1 MPHSHPIARLITP
14 IVVAAG
20 LWFFMFSPWTAG
32 LTNFWYTMTAS
43 ALILIFMACWMGDL
57 KTSIREGLHDG
68 TGLHGGKPLRV
79 LVQEGL
85 HGGKPLRVLVQEGLH
100 GGKPL
105 RAGIHEEG
113 VYEKGIHG
121 GKPLRVLLFGLALAA
136 ALWGVFWVGDKL
148 SSLMFGFARGQVDS
162 IYGMKT
168 GTYPWL
174 IALLLLFIIGPAEE
188 LFWRGF
194 IQQKLSLHWGENW
207 GFVVTTAIYT
217 LIHLWSFNFM
227 LIMAAMVCG
236 VVWGGLYRL
245 QPKWLPALVVSHAVW
260 DACVFVVFPI

>member
-1 MPHSHPIARLITP
+1 MPHSHPIARLLTP

-20 LWFFMFSPWTAG
+20 LWFYMFSPWTAG

-43 ALILIFMACWMGDL
+43 ALILILMAWSRGRDSQFSIFNFQF
-57 KTSIREGLHDG
+57 SIRQL
-68 TGLHGGKPLRV
+68 LL
-79 LVQEGL
+79 
-85 HGGKPLRVLVQEGLH
+85 
-100 GGKPL
+100 
-105 RAGIHEEG
+105 GI
-113 VYEKGIHG
+113 
-121 GKPLRVLLFGLALAA
+121 ALAA

-168 GTYPWL
+168 GIQPWI

-194 IQQKLSLHWGENW
+194 VQQQLSLHWGENW

-227 LIMAAMVCG
+227 LIMAALVCG
-236 VVWGGLYRL
+236 IVWGGLYRL

>member
-1 MPHSHPIARLITP
+1 
-14 IVVAAG
+14 
-20 LWFFMFSPWTAG
+20 MFSPWTAG

-43 ALILIFMACWMGDL
+43 ALILIDMAWSLGRDRQFSFFNFQF
-57 KTSIREGLHDG
+57 SIR
-68 TGLHGGKPLRV
+68 
-79 LVQEGL
+79 Q
-85 HGGKPLRVLVQEGLH
+85 
-100 GGKPL
+100 
-105 RAGIHEEG
+105 
-113 VYEKGIHG
+113 
-121 GKPLRVLLFGLALAA
+121 LLFGIALAA
-136 ALWGVFWVGDKL
+136 ALWGLFWVGDKL
-148 SSLMFGFARGQVDS
+148 SSLMFGFAREQVDS

-194 IQQKLSLHWGENW
+194 IQHKLSLQLGENW

-227 LIMAAMVCG
+227 LIMAALVCG
-236 VVWGGLYRL
+236 IVWGGLYRL

>member
-1 MPHSHPIARLITP
+1 MPHSHPIARLLTP
-14 IVVAAG
+14 IMVAAVLG
-20 LWFFMFSPWTAG
+20 FYMFSPWTAG

-43 ALILIFMACWMGDL
+43 ALILILMAWSLGRDSQFSIFNFQF
-57 KTSIREGLHDG
+57 SIRQL
-68 TGLHGGKPLRV
+68 LL
-79 LVQEGL
+79 
-85 HGGKPLRVLVQEGLH
+85 
-100 GGKPL
+100 
-105 RAGIHEEG
+105 GI
-113 VYEKGIHG
+113 
-121 GKPLRVLLFGLALAA
+121 ALAA

-168 GTYPWL
+168 GIQPWI

-194 IQQKLSLHWGENW
+194 VQQQLSLHWGENW

-227 LIMAAMVCG
+227 LIMAALVCG
-236 VVWGGLYRL
+236 IVWGGLYRL

>member
-1 MPHSHPIARLITP
+1 MPHSHPIARLLTP

-20 LWFFMFSPWTAG
+20 LWFYMFSPWTAG

-43 ALILIFMACWMGDL
+43 ALILIFMAWSLGRDSQFSIFNFQF
-57 KTSIREGLHDG
+57 SIRQL
-68 TGLHGGKPLRV
+68 LL
-79 LVQEGL
+79 
-85 HGGKPLRVLVQEGLH
+85 
-100 GGKPL
+100 
-105 RAGIHEEG
+105 GI
-113 VYEKGIHG
+113 
-121 GKPLRVLLFGLALAA
+121 ALAA

-168 GTYPWL
+168 GIQPWI

-194 IQQKLSLHWGENW
+194 VQQQLSLHWGENW

-227 LIMAAMVCG
+227 LIIAALVCG
-236 VVWGGLYRL
+236 IVWGGLYRL

>member
-1 MPHSHPIARLITP
+1 MTHSHPIARLLTP
-14 IVVAAG
+14 IMVAAG

-43 ALILIFMACWMGDL
+43 ALILIFMAWSLGRDSQFSIFNFQF
-57 KTSIREGLHDG
+57 SIR
-68 TGLHGGKPLRV
+68 
-79 LVQEGL
+79 Q
-85 HGGKPLRVLVQEGLH
+85 
-100 GGKPL
+100 
-105 RAGIHEEG
+105 
-113 VYEKGIHG
+113 
-121 GKPLRVLLFGLALAA
+121 LLFGIALAA
-136 ALWGVFWVGDKL
+136 ALWGLFWVGDKL
-148 SSLMFGFARGQVDS
+148 SSLMFGFAREQVDS

-194 IQQKLSLHWGENW
+194 IQHKLSLQWGENW

-227 LIMAAMVCG
+227 LIMAALVCG
-236 VVWGGLYRL
+236 IVWGGLYRL

>member
-1 MPHSHPIARLITP
+1 MPHSHPIARLLTP

-20 LWFFMFSPWTAG
+20 LWFYMFSPWTAG

-43 ALILIFMACWMGDL
+43 ALILIFMAWSLGRDSQFSIFNFQF
-57 KTSIREGLHDG
+57 SIRQL
-68 TGLHGGKPLRV
+68 LL
-79 LVQEGL
+79 
-85 HGGKPLRVLVQEGLH
+85 
-100 GGKPL
+100 
-105 RAGIHEEG
+105 GI
-113 VYEKGIHG
+113 
-121 GKPLRVLLFGLALAA
+121 ALAA

-168 GTYPWL
+168 GIQPWI

-194 IQQKLSLHWGENW
+194 VQQQLSLHWGENW

-227 LIMAAMVCG
+227 LIMAALVCG
-236 VVWGGLYRL
+236 IVWGGLYRL

>member
-1 MPHSHPIARLITP
+1 MPHSHPIARLLTP

-20 LWFFMFSPWTAG
+20 LWFYMFSPWTAV

-57 KTSIREGLHDG
+57 KTHIR
-68 TGLHGGKPLRV
+68 
-79 LVQEGL
+79 EGL
-85 HGGKPLRVLVQEGLH
+85 HGGKPLRTGLHGEGLH

-105 RAGIHEEG
+105 RFLLLGI
-113 VYEKGIHG
+113 
-121 GKPLRVLLFGLALAA
+121 ALAA
-136 ALWGVFWVGDKL
+136 ALWGMFWVGDKL

-168 GTYPWL
+168 GIQPWI

-194 IQQKLSLHWGENW
+194 VQQQLSSHWGENW

-227 LIMAAMVCG
+227 LIMAALVCG
-236 VVWGGLYRL
+236 IVWGGLYRL

>member
-1 MPHSHPIARLITP
+1 MPHSRPIARLLTP

-20 LWFFMFSPWTAG
+20 LWFYMFSPWTAG

-43 ALILIFMACWMGDL
+43 ALILIFMACWMGER
-57 KTSIREGLHDG
+57 K
-68 TGLHGGKPLRV
+68 GLHGGKPLRF
-79 LVQEGL
+79 LL
-85 HGGKPLRVLVQEGLH
+85 L
-100 GGKPL
+100 
-105 RAGIHEEG
+105 GI
-113 VYEKGIHG
+113 
-121 GKPLRVLLFGLALAA
+121 ALAA

-168 GTYPWL
+168 GIQPWI

-194 IQQKLSLHWGENW
+194 VQQQLSLHWGENW
-207 GFVVTTAIYT
+207 GFVVATAIYT

-236 VVWGGLYRL
+236 IVWGGLYRL
-245 QPKWLPALVVSHAVW
+245 QPKWLSALVVSHAVW

>member
-1 MPHSHPIARLITP
+1 MPHSHPIARLLTP
-14 IVVAAG
+14 IMVAAG
-20 LWFFMFSPWTAG
+20 LWFYMFSPWTAG

-43 ALILIFMACWMGDL
+43 ALILILMAWSRGRDSQFSIFNFQF
-57 KTSIREGLHDG
+57 SIRQL
-68 TGLHGGKPLRV
+68 LL
-79 LVQEGL
+79 
-85 HGGKPLRVLVQEGLH
+85 
-100 GGKPL
+100 
-105 RAGIHEEG
+105 GI
-113 VYEKGIHG
+113 
-121 GKPLRVLLFGLALAA
+121 ALAA

-168 GTYPWL
+168 GIQPWI

-194 IQQKLSLHWGENW
+194 VQQQLSLHWGENW
-207 GFVVTTAIYT
+207 GFVVATAIYT

-236 VVWGGLYRL
+236 IVWGGLYRL

>member
-1 MPHSHPIARLITP
+1 MPHSHPIARLLTP

-20 LWFFMFSPWTAG
+20 LWFYMFSPWTAG

-57 KTSIREGLHDG
+57 KTPIR
-68 TGLHGGKPLRV
+68 
-79 LVQEGL
+79 EGL
-85 HGGKPLRVLVQEGLH
+85 HGGKPLRTGLHGEGLH

-105 RAGIHEEG
+105 RFLLLGI
-113 VYEKGIHG
+113 
-121 GKPLRVLLFGLALAA
+121 ALAA

-148 SSLMFGFARGQVDS
+148 SSLMFDFARGQVDS

-168 GTYPWL
+168 GIQPWI

-194 IQQKLSLHWGENW
+194 VQQQLSLHWGENW
-207 GFVVTTAIYT
+207 GFVVATAIYT
-217 LIHLWSFNFM
+217 LIHLWSVNFM

-236 VVWGGLYRL
+236 IVWGGLYRL

>member
-1 MPHSHPIARLITP
+1 MPHSHPIARLLTP
-14 IVVAAG
+14 IMVAAG
-20 LWFFMFSPWTAG
+20 LWFYMFSPWTAG

-43 ALILIFMACWMGDL
+43 ALILIFMAWSLGRDSQFSIFNFQF
-57 KTSIREGLHDG
+57 SIRQL
-68 TGLHGGKPLRV
+68 LL
-79 LVQEGL
+79 
-85 HGGKPLRVLVQEGLH
+85 
-100 GGKPL
+100 
-105 RAGIHEEG
+105 GI
-113 VYEKGIHG
+113 
-121 GKPLRVLLFGLALAA
+121 ALAA

-168 GTYPWL
+168 GIQPWI

-194 IQQKLSLHWGENW
+194 VQQQLSSHWGENW

-227 LIMAAMVCG
+227 LIMAALVCG
-236 VVWGGLYRL
+236 IVWGGLYRL

>member
-1 MPHSHPIARLITP
+1 MPHSHPIARLLTP

-20 LWFFMFSPWTAG
+20 LWFYMFSPWTAG

-43 ALILIFMACWMGDL
+43 ALILIFMAWSLGRDSQFSIFNFQF
-57 KTSIREGLHDG
+57 SIRQL
-68 TGLHGGKPLRV
+68 LL
-79 LVQEGL
+79 
-85 HGGKPLRVLVQEGLH
+85 
-100 GGKPL
+100 
-105 RAGIHEEG
+105 GI
-113 VYEKGIHG
+113 
-121 GKPLRVLLFGLALAA
+121 ALAA
-136 ALWGVFWVGDKL
+136 ALWGMFLVGDKL

-168 GTYPWL
+168 GIQPWI

-194 IQQKLSLHWGENW
+194 VQQQLSLHWGENW

-227 LIMAAMVCG
+227 LIMAALVCG
-236 VVWGGLYRL
+236 IVWGGLYRL
-245 QPKWLPALVVSHAVW
+245 QPKWLPSLVVSHAVW

>member
-1 MPHSHPIARLITP
+1 MPHSHPIARLLTP

-20 LWFFMFSPWTAG
+20 LWFYMFSPWTAG

-57 KTSIREGLHDG
+57 KTPIR
-68 TGLHGGKPLRV
+68 
-79 LVQEGL
+79 EGL
-85 HGGKPLRVLVQEGLH
+85 HGGKPLRFFLL
-100 GGKPL
+100 
-105 RAGIHEEG
+105 GI
-113 VYEKGIHG
+113 
-121 GKPLRVLLFGLALAA
+121 ALAA

-168 GTYPWL
+168 GIQPWI

-194 IQQKLSLHWGENW
+194 VQQQLSLHWGENW
-207 GFVVTTAIYT
+207 GFVVATAIYT

-236 VVWGGLYRL
+236 IVWGGLYRL

>member
-1 MPHSHPIARLITP
+1 MPHSRPIARLLTP

-20 LWFFMFSPWTAG
+20 LWFYMFSPWTAG

-43 ALILIFMACWMGDL
+43 ALILIFMACWMGDF
-57 KTSIREGLHDG
+57 KTPIR
-68 TGLHGGKPLRV
+68 
-79 LVQEGL
+79 EGL
-85 HGGKPLRVLVQEGLH
+85 HGGKPLRFFLL
-100 GGKPL
+100 
-105 RAGIHEEG
+105 GI
-113 VYEKGIHG
+113 
-121 GKPLRVLLFGLALAA
+121 ALAA

-168 GTYPWL
+168 GIQPWI

-194 IQQKLSLHWGENW
+194 VQQQLSLHWGENW
-207 GFVVTTAIYT
+207 GFVVATAIYT

-236 VVWGGLYRL
+236 IVWGGLYRL
-245 QPKWLPALVVSHAVW
+245 QPKWLSALVVSHAVW

>member
-1 MPHSHPIARLITP
+1 MPHSHPIARLLTP

-20 LWFFMFSPWTAG
+20 LWFYMFSPWTAG

-43 ALILIFMACWMGDL
+43 ALILILMAWSRGRDSQFSIFNYQF
-57 KTSIREGLHDG
+57 SIRQL
-68 TGLHGGKPLRV
+68 LL
-79 LVQEGL
+79 
-85 HGGKPLRVLVQEGLH
+85 
-100 GGKPL
+100 
-105 RAGIHEEG
+105 GI
-113 VYEKGIHG
+113 
-121 GKPLRVLLFGLALAA
+121 ALAA

-148 SSLMFGFARGQVDS
+148 SSLMLGFARGQVDS

-168 GTYPWL
+168 GIQPWI

-194 IQQKLSLHWGENW
+194 VQQQLSLHWGENW

-227 LIMAAMVCG
+227 LIMAALVCG
-236 VVWGGLYRL
+236 IVWGGLYRL

>member
-1 MPHSHPIARLITP
+1 MPHSHPIARLLTP
-14 IVVAAG
+14 IMVAAG
-20 LWFFMFSPWTAG
+20 LWFYMFSPWTAG

-43 ALILIFMACWMGDL
+43 ALILILMAWSLGRDSQF
-57 KTSIREGLHDG
+57 SIFNFQFSSRQL
-68 TGLHGGKPLRV
+68 LL
-79 LVQEGL
+79 
-85 HGGKPLRVLVQEGLH
+85 
-100 GGKPL
+100 
-105 RAGIHEEG
+105 GI
-113 VYEKGIHG
+113 
-121 GKPLRVLLFGLALAA
+121 ALAA

-168 GTYPWL
+168 GIQPWI

-194 IQQKLSLHWGENW
+194 VQQQLSLHWGENW
-207 GFVVTTAIYT
+207 GVVVTTAIYT

-227 LIMAAMVCG
+227 LIMAALVCG
-236 VVWGGLYRL
+236 IVWGGLYRL

>member
-1 MPHSHPIARLITP
+1 MPHSHPIARLLTP

-20 LWFFMFSPWTAG
+20 LWFYMFSPWTAG

-43 ALILIFMACWMGDL
+43 ALILIFMACWMGNF
-57 KTSIREGLHDG
+57 KTPIR
-68 TGLHGGKPLRV
+68 
-79 LVQEGL
+79 EGL
-85 HGGKPLRVLVQEGLH
+85 HGGKPLRFLL
-100 GGKPL
+100 L
-105 RAGIHEEG
+105 GI
-113 VYEKGIHG
+113 
-121 GKPLRVLLFGLALAA
+121 ALAA

-168 GTYPWL
+168 GIQPWI

-194 IQQKLSLHWGENW
+194 VQQQLSLHWGENW
-207 GFVVTTAIYT
+207 GFVVATAIYT

-236 VVWGGLYRL
+236 IVWGGLYRL
-245 QPKWLPALVVSHAVW
+245 QPQWLPALVVSHAVW

>member
-1 MPHSHPIARLITP
+1 MPHSHPIARLLTP
-14 IVVAAG
+14 IMVAAV
-20 LWFFMFSPWTAG
+20 LWFYMFSPWTAG

-43 ALILIFMACWMGDL
+43 ALILILMAWSLGRDSQFSIFNFQF
-57 KTSIREGLHDG
+57 SIRQL
-68 TGLHGGKPLRV
+68 LL
-79 LVQEGL
+79 
-85 HGGKPLRVLVQEGLH
+85 
-100 GGKPL
+100 
-105 RAGIHEEG
+105 GI
-113 VYEKGIHG
+113 
-121 GKPLRVLLFGLALAA
+121 ALAA

-168 GTYPWL
+168 GIQPWL

-194 IQQKLSLHWGENW
+194 IQHKLSLHWGENW
-207 GFVVTTAIYT
+207 GFAVTTAIYT

-227 LIMAAMVCG
+227 LIMAALVCG
-236 VVWGGLYRL
+236 IVWGGLYRL
-245 QPKWLPALVVSHAVW
+245 QPQWLPALVVSHAVW

>member
-1 MPHSHPIARLITP
+1 MPHSHPIARLLTP
-14 IVVAAG
+14 IMVAAG
-20 LWFFMFSPWTAG
+20 LWFYMFSPWTAG

-57 KTSIREGLHDG
+57 KYSICKR
-68 TGLHGGKPLRV
+68 LHGEGFHMGKPLRFM
-79 LVQEGL
+79 LL
-85 HGGKPLRVLVQEGLH
+85 
-100 GGKPL
+100 
-105 RAGIHEEG
+105 GI
-113 VYEKGIHG
+113 
-121 GKPLRVLLFGLALAA
+121 ALAA
-136 ALWGVFWVGDKL
+136 TLWGVFWVGDKL

-168 GTYPWL
+168 GIQPWI

-194 IQQKLSLHWGENW
+194 VQQQLSSHWGENW

-227 LIMAAMVCG
+227 LIMAALVCG
-236 VVWGGLYRL
+236 IVWGGLYRL

>member
-1 MPHSHPIARLITP
+1 MPHSHPIARLLTP

-20 LWFFMFSPWTAG
+20 LWFYMFSPWTAG

-43 ALILIFMACWMGDL
+43 ALILILMAWSLGRDSQFSIFNFQF
-57 KTSIREGLHDG
+57 SIRQL
-68 TGLHGGKPLRV
+68 LL
-79 LVQEGL
+79 
-85 HGGKPLRVLVQEGLH
+85 
-100 GGKPL
+100 
-105 RAGIHEEG
+105 GI
-113 VYEKGIHG
+113 
-121 GKPLRVLLFGLALAA
+121 ALAA

-168 GTYPWL
+168 GIQPWI

-194 IQQKLSLHWGENW
+194 VQQQLSLHWGENW

-227 LIMAAMVCG
+227 LIMAALVCG
-236 VVWGGLYRL
+236 IVWGGLYRL

-260 DACVFVVFPI
+260 DTCVFVVFPI

>member
-1 MPHSHPIARLITP
+1 MHHSHPITRLITP
-14 IVVAAG
+14 IIVATG
-20 LWFFMFSPWTAG
+20 LWFYMFSPWTAG
-32 LTNFWYTMTAS
+32 LTNFWFTMTAS
-43 ALILIFMACWMGDL
+43 ALILIFMACWMGNFKFSIL
-57 KTSIREGLHDG
+57 KTQFSI
-68 TGLHGGKPLRV
+68 
-79 LVQEGL
+79 Q
-85 HGGKPLRVLVQEGLH
+85 Q
-100 GGKPL
+100 
-105 RAGIHEEG
+105 
-113 VYEKGIHG
+113 
-121 GKPLRVLLFGLALAA
+121 LLLGLALAA

-174 IALLLLFIIGPAEE
+174 IALLLLLVIGPAEE

-194 IQQKLSLHWGENW
+194 VQHELSLHLGENW
-207 GFVVTTAIYT
+207 GFITATAIYT

-227 LIMAAMVCG
+227 LIMASLVCG

-245 QPKWLPALVVSHAVW
+245 NPKWLPALVVSHAVW

>member
-1 MPHSHPIARLITP
+1 MPHSHHSAHLLTP
-14 IVVAAG
+14 ILVATG
-20 LWFFMFSPWTAG
+20 LWFYMFSPWTAG

-43 ALILIFMACWMGDL
+43 ALILIFMAWTLGRD
-57 KTSIREGLHDG
+57 TQFPI
-68 TGLHGGKPLRV
+68 PNF
-79 LVQEGL
+79 Q
-85 HGGKPLRVLVQEGLH
+85 Q
-100 GGKPL
+100 
-105 RAGIHEEG
+105 I
-113 VYEKGIHG
+113 
-121 GKPLRVLLFGLALAA
+121 LLGLALAA

-168 GTYPWL
+168 GTQPWL

-194 IQQKLSLHWGENW
+194 VQRELSLHWGENC

-227 LIMAAMVCG
+227 LIMASLVCG
-236 VVWGGLYRL
+236 IVWGGLYRL
-245 QPKWLPALVVSHAVW
+245 RPQWLPALVVSHAVW

>member
-1 MPHSHPIARLITP
+1 MPHSHPIARLLTP
-14 IVVAAG
+14 IVVAVG
-20 LWFFMFSPWTAG
+20 LWFYMFSPWTAG

-43 ALILIFMACWMGDL
+43 ALILILMAWSLGRDSQFSIFNFQF
-57 KTSIREGLHDG
+57 SIRQL
-68 TGLHGGKPLRV
+68 LL
-79 LVQEGL
+79 
-85 HGGKPLRVLVQEGLH
+85 
-100 GGKPL
+100 
-105 RAGIHEEG
+105 GI
-113 VYEKGIHG
+113 
-121 GKPLRVLLFGLALAA
+121 ALAA

-162 IYGMKT
+162 IYGMTT
-168 GTYPWL
+168 GIQPWI

-194 IQQKLSLHWGENW
+194 VQQQLSSHWGENW

-227 LIMAAMVCG
+227 LIMAALVCG
-236 VVWGGLYRL
+236 IVWGGLYRL

-260 DACVFVVFPI
+260 DACVFVAFPI

>member
-1 MPHSHPIARLITP
+1 MPHSHPIARLLTP

-20 LWFFMFSPWTAG
+20 LWFYLFSPWTAG

-43 ALILIFMACWMGDL
+43 ALILIDMACWMGER
-57 KTSIREGLHDG
+57 K
-68 TGLHGGKPLRV
+68 GLHGGKPLR
-79 LVQEGL
+79 EGL
-85 HGGKPLRVLVQEGLH
+85 HGGKPLREGLH

-105 RAGIHEEG
+105 RFLLLGI
-113 VYEKGIHG
+113 
-121 GKPLRVLLFGLALAA
+121 ALAA

-162 IYGMKT
+162 IYGMTT
-168 GTYPWL
+168 GIQPWI

-194 IQQKLSLHWGENW
+194 VQQQLSLHWGENW
-207 GFVVTTAIYT
+207 GFVVATAIYT

-236 VVWGGLYRL
+236 IVWGGLYRL

>member
-1 MPHSHPIARLITP
+1 M
-14 IVVAAG
+14 
-20 LWFFMFSPWTAG
+20 
-32 LTNFWYTMTAS
+32 
-43 ALILIFMACWMGDL
+43 
-57 KTSIREGLHDG
+57 
-68 TGLHGGKPLRV
+68 
-79 LVQEGL
+79 
-85 HGGKPLRVLVQEGLH
+85 
-100 GGKPL
+100 
-105 RAGIHEEG
+105 
-113 VYEKGIHG
+113 
-121 GKPLRVLLFGLALAA
+121 
-136 ALWGVFWVGDKL
+136 FWVGDKL

-168 GTYPWL
+168 GIQPWI

-194 IQQKLSLHWGENW
+194 VQQQFSLHWGENW
-207 GFVVTTAIYT
+207 GFVVTTVIYT

-236 VVWGGLYRL
+236 IVWGGLYRL

>member
-1 MPHSHPIARLITP
+1 MPHSHPIARLLTP

-20 LWFFMFSPWTAG
+20 LWFYMFSPWTAG

-43 ALILIFMACWMGDL
+43 ALILILMAWSRGRDSQFSIFNFQF
-57 KTSIREGLHDG
+57 SIRQL
-68 TGLHGGKPLRV
+68 LL
-79 LVQEGL
+79 
-85 HGGKPLRVLVQEGLH
+85 
-100 GGKPL
+100 
-105 RAGIHEEG
+105 GI
-113 VYEKGIHG
+113 
-121 GKPLRVLLFGLALAA
+121 ALAA
-136 ALWGVFWVGDKL
+136 ALWGMFWVGDKL

-168 GTYPWL
+168 GIQPWI
-174 IALLLLFIIGPAEE
+174 IALLLLFIIGPTEE

-194 IQQKLSLHWGENW
+194 VQQQLSLHWGENW

-227 LIMAAMVCG
+227 LIMAALVCG
-236 VVWGGLYRL
+236 IVWGGLYRL

>member
-1 MPHSHPIARLITP
+1 MPHSHPIARLLTP
-14 IVVAAG
+14 IMVAAG
-20 LWFFMFSPWTAG
+20 LWFYMFSPWTAG
-32 LTNFWYTMTAS
+32 ATNFWYTMTAS
-43 ALILIFMACWMGDL
+43 ALILIFMAWALGRDSQSSNF
-57 KTSIREGLHDG
+57 KFQFSIHQL
-68 TGLHGGKPLRV
+68 LL
-79 LVQEGL
+79 
-85 HGGKPLRVLVQEGLH
+85 
-100 GGKPL
+100 
-105 RAGIHEEG
+105 GI
-113 VYEKGIHG
+113 
-121 GKPLRVLLFGLALAA
+121 ALAA

-168 GTYPWL
+168 GIQPWL

-194 IQQKLSLHWGENW
+194 IQHKLSLHWGENW
-207 GFVVTTAIYT
+207 GFAVTTAIYT

-227 LIMAAMVCG
+227 LIMAALVCG
-236 VVWGGLYRL
+236 IVWGGLYRL

>member
-1 MPHSHPIARLITP
+1 MPHSHPIARLLTP

-20 LWFFMFSPWTAG
+20 LWFYMFSPWTAG

-43 ALILIFMACWMGDL
+43 ALILILMAWSRGRDSQFSIFNFHF
-57 KTSIREGLHDG
+57 SIRQL
-68 TGLHGGKPLRV
+68 LL
-79 LVQEGL
+79 
-85 HGGKPLRVLVQEGLH
+85 
-100 GGKPL
+100 
-105 RAGIHEEG
+105 GI
-113 VYEKGIHG
+113 
-121 GKPLRVLLFGLALAA
+121 ALAA

-168 GTYPWL
+168 GIQPWI

-194 IQQKLSLHWGENW
+194 VQQQLSSHWGENW

-227 LIMAAMVCG
+227 LIMAALVCG
-236 VVWGGLYRL
+236 IVWGGLYRL

>member
-1 MPHSHPIARLITP
+1 M
-14 IVVAAG
+14 VAAG
-20 LWFFMFSPWTAG
+20 LWFYMFSPWTAG

-43 ALILIFMACWMGDL
+43 ALILILMAWALGRDNHFSIFNFQF
-57 KTSIREGLHDG
+57 SIRQLLH
-68 TGLHGGKPLRV
+68 
-79 LVQEGL
+79 
-85 HGGKPLRVLVQEGLH
+85 
-100 GGKPL
+100 
-105 RAGIHEEG
+105 
-113 VYEKGIHG
+113 
-121 GKPLRVLLFGLALAA
+121 GLALAA

-168 GTYPWL
+168 GIQPWL

-194 IQQKLSLHWGENW
+194 VQQKISLQWGETW

-227 LIMAAMVCG
+227 LIMAALVCG
-236 VVWGGLYRL
+236 IVWGGLYLL

>member
-1 MPHSHPIARLITP
+1 MPHSHPIARLLTP

-20 LWFFMFSPWTAG
+20 LWFYMFSPWTAG

-43 ALILIFMACWMGDL
+43 ALILIFMAWSLGRDSQFSIFIFHF
-57 KTSIREGLHDG
+57 SIRQL
-68 TGLHGGKPLRV
+68 LL
-79 LVQEGL
+79 
-85 HGGKPLRVLVQEGLH
+85 
-100 GGKPL
+100 
-105 RAGIHEEG
+105 GI
-113 VYEKGIHG
+113 
-121 GKPLRVLLFGLALAA
+121 ALAA

-168 GTYPWL
+168 GIQPWI

-194 IQQKLSLHWGENW
+194 VQQQLSLHWDENW

-227 LIMAAMVCG
+227 LIMAALVCG
-236 VVWGGLYRL
+236 IVWGGLYRL